1 MSAHVIDFVSAAA
14 RQRRIGTR
22 AGSEDRDAAARDLA
36 RPAAVLEH
44 DFKFWTG
51 ASGKRYV
58 HTLYGLID
66 CPEVDNCNVL
76 LVRRDA
82 DGHRQVMHVGRLEH
96 DAPSLNLAEI
106 RHIGA
111 TLGVNEV
118 YVHLLAETSRQRRF
132 VEIDLQAALAASNA
146 TRANAG

>member
-1 MSAHVIDFVSAAA
+1 MSAHVIDFASASA
-14 RQRRIGTR
+14 RRRRIGKSGANR
-22 AGSEDRDAAARDLA
+22 AVEQIAV
-36 RPAAVLEH
+36 RPAPVLEH

-82 DGHRQVMHVGRLEH
+82 DGRRQVMHVGRLEH

-106 RHIGA
+106 RHLGA

-118 YVHLLAETSRQRRF
+118 YVHLLAETSRQRSF
-132 VEIDLQAALAASNA
+132 VEIDLQAALAASNE

>member
-1 MSAHVIDFVSAAA
+1 MRSRTARPDCSIRTANAATRSAAA
-14 RQRRIGTR
+14 P
-22 AGSEDRDAAARDLA
+22 ALA
-36 RPAAVLEH
+36 H

-58 HTLYGLID
+58 HTRHGLID
-66 CPEVDNCNVL
+66 CPEVDNCTVL
-76 LVRRDA
+76 LVRVAA
-82 DGHRQVMHVGRLEH
+82 DGRREVAHVGRLEH

-111 TLGVNEV
+111 TLGAGEV
-118 YVHLLAETSRQRRF
+118 YVHLLAETAQQRRF
-132 VEIDLQAALAASNA
+132 VEIDLQAALAGANG